1 MDGRSVCLTKW
12 IWFCPATRAS
22 CCVTLSI
29 GPIDPCFEH
38 KTLIFVAPFFKHQL
52 VPTKLPRFFRQ
63 HRQTNKKP
71 EASVEVGIE
80 LSNGTK
86 EFDSSCTWT
95 MAWGTSALGWIPK
108 GWLSHSVTVYPVN
121 HLKKDIKLMPYQL
134 VSRIFCVRKYP
145 VDFWRRL
152 GRRFWWISKALF
164 HQDVFFNVIVL
175 IDRYEYLNTVDRT
188 PTTGGLASMIFL
200 VPTWMVELQNFWV
213 FAGRAQQ
220 VDSNNNIF

>member
-12 IWFCPATRAS
+12 IWFCPATRGS
-22 CCVTLSI
+22 CGVTIHWSNRPVL
-29 GPIDPCFEH
+29 EH
-38 KTLIFVAPFFKHQL
+38 KTLNFVAPFFKHQL

-164 HQDVFFNVIVL
+164 HQDVFFQCYCFNRSIW
-175 IDRYEYLNTVDRT
+175 ISEYCRSNPDHGWFSFHDFPCSHLNGWTSKLLGFCR
-188 PTTGGLASMIFL
+188 
-200 VPTWMVELQNFWV
+200 
-213 FAGRAQQ
+213 AGPAGWFKQ
-220 VDSNNNIF
+220 